1 MGQLIGVI
9 ATIYNFVRLPRA
21 GVRSNDGEFA
31 SADLHPGHSKA
42 GPRSLLRSERKLFA
56 IIGRDEI
63 CKQHGLSS
71 MQAAAAI
78 AMTAG

>member
-9 ATIYNFVRLPRA
+9 ATIYNFVRMPACGAMTANSRQRICTRGIRKPA
-21 GVRSNDGEFA
+21 RVRSYRA
-31 SADLHPGHSKA
+31 SAS
-42 GPRSLLRSERKLFA
+42 SSA

>member
-1 MGQLIGVI
+1 MT
-9 ATIYNFVRLPRA
+9 ANSHPRICTRGIRDWPA
-21 GVRSNDGEFA
+21 FA
-31 SADLHPGHSKA
+31 PTELS
-42 GPRSLLRSERKLFA
+42 A